1 MNSRIVLLQRFSWN
15 FHKYITRGIHVPRS
29 FGQDFESNNIVVS
42 LPTEYGKSL
51 SQKKKKEVWKE
62 SNSLAND
69 YEFDN
74 HWSTSKL

>member
-1 MNSRIVLLQRFSWN
+1 MFLEVLGKTLSQT
-15 FHKYITRGIHVPRS
+15 ILL
-29 FGQDFESNNIVVS
+29 VS

-62 SNSLAND
+62 SNSLANN
-69 YEFDN
+69 YEFDE